1 MELAYTILNA
11 SVIPFWILLAF
22 FASKPIT
29 QKLLFTYRVHLALA
43 VFYTVF
49 IIWGTVENF
58 SGEGGMGS
66 LADLRIAFLN
76 DKVLLAAWAHYLV
89 FDLFVGTWIARKCLE
104 ENIPNA
110 LKWPSLALTL
120 FFGPIGFL
128 LFTML
133 KKKTKVE
140 ETV

>member
-1 MELAYTILNA
+1 
-11 SVIPFWILLAF
+11 
-22 FASKPIT
+22 
-29 QKLLFTYRVHLALA
+29 
-43 VFYTVF
+43 
-49 IIWGTVENF
+49 
-58 SGEGGMGS
+58 

-104 ENIPNA
+104 ENISNA

-133 KKKTKVE
+133 KKKD
-140 ETV
+140 

>member
-22 FASKPIT
+22 FACKPIT

-43 VFYTVF
+43 VFYTLF
-49 IIWGTVENF
+49 IVWGTVENF

-104 ENIPNA
+104 ENISNA